1 MVVENLAAES
11 LDLLGK
17 LGYVALWLQ
26 ALGVIL
32 IIWII
37 AEAFAFYYNR
47 KRLKEVYNIKKDMAR
62 IEGKID
68 KILNRKR

>member
-11 LDLLGK
+11 LELLGK

-32 IIWII
+32 IIWIV

-47 KRLKEVYNIKKDMAR
+47 KRMIEVYNIKKDMKR
-62 IEGKID
+62 IEDKID
-68 KILNRKR
+68 KILNRKK